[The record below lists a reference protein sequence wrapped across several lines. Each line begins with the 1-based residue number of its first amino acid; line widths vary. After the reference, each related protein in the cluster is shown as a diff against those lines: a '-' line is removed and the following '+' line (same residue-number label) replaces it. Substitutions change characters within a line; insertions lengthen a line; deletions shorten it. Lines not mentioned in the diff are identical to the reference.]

1 MINNFFFGFIPSL
14 ICKQLL
20 KFQDHAVFVRT
31 NVIKNLQLYY
41 LATITE
47 NFIETVKSYK
57 LSNCSLV
64 SFFIFLC

>member
-1 MINNFFFGFIPSL
+1 MKNETKEQFDSL
-14 ICKQLL
+14 YDFTVSI
-20 KFQDHAVFVRT
+20 KFSVFVRT

-64 SFFIFLC
+64 SFFIFIC